1 MLNCS
6 KCGQELADNA
16 KFCHKCGSPVDVSDV
31 TTVIVSE
38 IDTVS
43 KLIELEKE
51 WQRKEFEYNNFEIGE
66 CPYPKPVE
74 PKKPER
80 ESVNQLTYTKLELE
94 PMPELTQYVHEIPPE
109 PILNKTA
116 IENKKVEYKTI
127 RVILIVGTM
136 VSLFTAFSATV
147 YTILLIASIFWW
159 IYSSRNIKRIEQEMN
174 SNYNRV
180 VEERKKLRDKYIA
193 EAKSN
198 PEYIAKSERAAQI
211 NIEKHEQYKA
221 KCREIDL
228 ENMRIMNPIN
238 KAYDEKIRE
247 WRAGP
252 YAEYENQLQKYNES
266 VDNWY
271 ADRENEQQEMYKQS
285 VKAKEEFLDYV
296 NDSHLVPID
305 YLKLEVLEEL
315 YQVMCQ
321 SNMSVVQAI
330 EFYDRKKQRELTI
343 MQINKQE
350 AARAEAEYSN
360 KLAMQQLAATR
371 QQNALIDMQNQ
382 IEYDKCQFLAEAND
396 IAEQTRHDMN
406 RNDLVATIQR
416 HNTNKYLKEL
426 TKR

>member
-16 KFCHKCGSPVDVSDV
+16 KFCHKCGSPVDVPDV
-31 TTVIVSE
+31 TTITVSE

-51 WQRKEFEYNNFEIGE
+51 WKRKEFEYNNFEIGE

-74 PKKPER
+74 PQKPER
-80 ESVNQLTYTKLELE
+80 ESVNLLTYPKLELE
-94 PMPELTQYVHEIPPE
+94 PMPEFTQYLPEMPPE
-109 PILNKTA
+109 PVLHDAKY
-116 IENKKVEYKTI
+116 ESKKH
-127 RVILIVGTM
+127 RLIVCRKVARVCTLI
-136 VSLFTAFSATV
+136 SLPLVVVFPGML
-147 YTILLIASIFWW
+147 ILSLVWW
-159 IYSSRNIKRIEQEMN
+159 SGLSRNLKRNEIKADD
-174 SNYNRV
+174 NYKFALENRQ
-180 VEERKKLRDKYIA
+180 KLRDQHIA

-198 PEYIAKSERAAQI
+198 PEYIAKSERVAQI

-271 ADRENEQQEMYKQS
+271 ADRENEQQELYNQS

-343 MQINKQE
+343 TQINKQE
-350 AARAEAEYSN
+350 EARAEAEYSN

-382 IEYDKCQFLAEAND
+382 IEYDKYQLLADAND

-416 HNTNKYLKEL
+416 HNTNKYLKEI
-426 TKR
+426 TRK